1 MVNKQRFPSAVF
13 GRKMTE
19 TRIGSYALLG
29 HSSDFPS
36 DLLDAFESL
45 HGFVRWIN
53 SGQSVRYPDCFGTL
67 PLSNNRIIV
76 ARFLDVGEDSL
87 DRPHTMR
94 IEGILVEGDLIEE
107 LKALNWQLF
116 QSSRWHVSN
125 EGKEPSVELDWEERR
140 TNQRTPEA
148 SQFLRV
154 LSKPTFVSTHAFY
167 ENLGFEQVYDTTG
180 DTLRM
185 MDVSIPSRR
194 PDLQH
199 NKRYSSVVEVAHV
212 RHSGKLQWI
221 MCFGFLV
228 ANGVALFYLNYQ
240 FQEQNRR
247 TQMSLESIQNRQID
261 TEESIADL
269 QSEADTITDKVK
281 ETASQ
286 VSNLLSTSQ
295 KPNGVMRQVLKGSL
309 VKLLEDSN
317 DSFSPEV
324 GLVIFLN
331 FFEERRDSDAKKIRS
346 WLKAYGAE
354 KEEGLQGLFSGRKS
368 SEGLLRSKLVKDLE
382 KWLKASGSVEDTSH
396 GLQKLD
402 QLVFNRE

>member
-1 MVNKQRFPSAVF
+1 MVNKQRFPTAVF

-19 TRIGSYALLG
+19 SRIGSYALLG

-53 SGQSVRYPDCFGTL
+53 SGQVVRYPDCFGTL

-107 LKALNWQLF
+107 LKTLNWQLF

-125 EGKEPSVELDWEERR
+125 EGKEPSVELDREERR
-140 TNQRTPEA
+140 TNQRTPEE

-180 DTLRM
+180 DSLRM
-185 MDVSIPSRR
+185 VDVSIPSRNPVLR
-194 PDLQH
+194 P
-199 NKRYSSVVEVAHV
+199 NKSYSSEVEVNHV
-212 RHSGKLQWI
+212 RHSGQIQWI
-221 MCFGFLV
+221 MCLGCLV
-228 ANGVALFYLNYQ
+228 AIGVALFYLNYQ
-240 FQEQNRR
+240 LQEQNRR

-261 TEESIADL
+261 SEKSIADL
-269 QSEADTITDKVK
+269 QSKADTITDKVE

-295 KPNGVMRQVLKGSL
+295 KPNGAMRQVLKGSL

-324 GLVIFLN
+324 GLVIYLD

-354 KEEGLQGLFSGRKS
+354 KGEGLQGLFSGRKS
-368 SEGLLRSKLVKDLE
+368 SEGSLGSKLVKDLE
-382 KWLKASGSVEDTSH
+382 KWLKESGSVEDISQ
-396 GLQKLD
+396 GLQRLD
-402 QLVFNRE
+402 QLVSKRE